1 MGSRSSRRRPPNPPR
16 RRSAEKSGSSSHKR
30 DVVRQEVAFEAARIL
45 ATEAQR
51 NYRSAKEKAAQ
62 RLGVPINR
70 GLPSNSEVE
79 AELKRYQALYG
90 GEAHLDTV
98 QDLREAAIEA
108 MRFFHR
114 FRPKLVGPVL
124 EGTADQYSR
133 ITLHLFCDTPDDVV
147 AFLMNQHLP
156 FEQETRRIRWNDGR
170 QRDLDLVVVEAN
182 GQVFEL
188 ALMCG
193 SGGRQPPPDPVDG
206 RPQRRAGIAE
216 VESMLAGAAG

>member
-1 MGSRSSRRRPPNPPR
+1 MGSRSSRRRPPEPPDP
-16 RRSAEKSGSSSHKR
+16 RSADRGGTSRKR

-45 ATEAQR
+45 ATEGQR
-51 NYRSAKEKAAQ
+51 NYRTAKEKAAL

-90 GEAHLDTV
+90 GEAHIDTV
-98 QDLREAAIEA
+98 HELREAAIEA

-124 EGTADQYSR
+124 EGTADRYSR
-133 ITLHLFCDTPDDVV
+133 ITLHLFCDTPDEVV
-147 AFLMNQHLP
+147 AFLMSQHLP
-156 FEQETRRIRWNDGR
+156 FEQETRRIRWHDGS

-188 ALMCG
+188 ALM
-193 SGGRQPPPDPVDG
+193 SGPAGRQPPPDPVDG

-216 VESMLAGAAG
+216 VESIVAGVAG